1 MLLRPGYDYKQ
12 ISRNVPAGVSYT
24 IYGYA
29 YGRNENDI
37 IKIEFYDSSLKC
49 WRRAWVADPFV
60 DDYWMYNGL

>member
-1 MLLRPGYDYKQ
+1 M
-12 ISRNVPAGVSYT
+12 SYT